1 MTNPATAKLTDV
13 PTGATLGR
21 AAAIWNALWWR
32 NVDFYPL
39 VAEGGAISTL
49 ATMPMIE
56 EMAKATARWP
66 TLDDNGLET
75 AIDLA
80 KQSLA
85 EVKGQTEYQDQKA
98 TRLLT
103 VTTFLSALSG
113 VLFGRFEDSY
123 PIDTITSQPFG
134 GAVLLACGY
143 AAFAAFVIVSLSGA
157 LVTFH
162 ATQGNRI

>member
-1 MTNPATAKLTDV
+1 MTHPATAKLTDV
-13 PTGATLGR
+13 STGATLGR

-32 NVDFYPL
+32 NVNFYPL

-49 ATMPMIE
+49 VAVPMIQEME
-56 EMAKATARWP
+56 EATARWP
-66 TLDDNGLET
+66 TLDDNGLKT

-80 KQSLA
+80 KQSPA

-113 VLFGRFEDSY
+113 
-123 PIDTITSQPFG
+123 P
-134 GAVLLACGY
+134 
-143 AAFAAFVIVSLSGA
+143 
-157 LVTFH
+157 
-162 ATQGNRI
+162 